1 MDDEQLAVLEQGM
14 RAALTEPG
22 LDWVRANI
30 EEGIAAGVQ
39 KEVLVRRSSRQQA
52 AESLFDDEE
61 FQYEELSTN
70 GKGQRM
76 IGNVRLGSADR
87 VRMITQ
93 ALRRLMVE
101 LPQLHEDAI
110 KRLADDNDPATAVED
125 MRFLPD
131 QDDTAEAP
139 PSLDGVMTS
148 QNRAAREAAA
158 AFLVRLDDEASRQ

>member
-14 RAALTEPG
+14 RAALTESG